1 MGAAPRAPCVRCV
14 SDAVGGDGGILA
26 LWVREARLFKD
37 GSGTGSN
44 FSAQRASGEK
54 LSGGGKSSGL
64 MSFLKLGDRVG
75 TSCGAFTVTRIS
87 TTFVPDTQGPPSA
100 AQHAGTNGSSQFQ
113 VWVSLET
120 TAGGEGVVFE
130 TGQFSLVSETGSR
143 QPLRA
148 SGSSLD
154 KGVLVPGSSIDGQVW
169 FDPQPGSGGQRWLV
183 FTPPDG
189 NAVRVSLGELG
200 QLTTPS
206 PGSSSPA
213 GSPMPSRGH

>member
-1 MGAAPRAPCVRCV
+1 MATMVTATTRPTRGVRAKSPHLLVAAAVLLAVLGAV
-14 SDAVGGDGGILA
+14 LA
-26 LWVREARLFKD
+26 TATVISAR
-37 GSGTGSN
+37 G
-44 FSAQRASGEK
+44 RASAEI
-54 LSGGGKSSGL
+54 
-64 MSFLKLGDRVG
+64 GDRVG
-75 TSCGAFTVTRIS
+75 TSFGAFTVTRIS

-189 NAVRVSLGELG
+189 NAVRVTLGELA
-200 QLTTPS
+200 QFTTPS

-213 GSPMPSRGH
+213 GSPTPSHGH